1 MLGDEQHTPTP
12 LSTRTLPDMNYN
24 PPSPSSFEITIP
36 TRGEALPGTLSLPSE
51 PVGTVIFAHGS
62 GSGRGSPRNLAVAE
76 ILNASHIATVL
87 FDLLTPQEAAI
98 EANRFD
104 IDLLTWRLVRA
115 VEWVSDSPIVPELP
129 VGLFGAS
136 TGAAAALKA
145 SALLGKTV
153 TAVVSRGGRPD
164 LAGNALSQVRAPS
177 LFIVGGNDP
186 EVERLNRKAMDK
198 MQGER
203 QICIIPEASHLFE
216 EGRSL
221 ETVAGL
227 AAGWFLRYFQERTE
241 GTRSRRTPRPE
252 AHSH

>member
-1 MLGDEQHTPTP
+1 MP
-12 LSTRTLPDMNYN
+12 LYGRTLAAMAYN

-36 TRGEALPGTLSLPSE
+36 TKGAELPGTLSLPAE
-51 PVGTVIFAHGS
+51 PVGTVILAHGS
-62 GSGRGSPRNLAVAE
+62 GSGRGSPRNVAVAE

-87 FDLLTPQEAAI
+87 FDLLTPEEASI
-98 EANRFD
+98 ERTRFD
-104 IDLLTWRLVRA
+104 IELLTWRLVRA
-115 VEWVSDSPIVPELP
+115 VEWVSDSPIVPQLP
-129 VGLFGAS
+129 IGLFGAS

-145 SALLGKTV
+145 SALLGRTV

-186 EVERLNRKAMDK
+186 EVERLNRKAMEK
-198 MQGER
+198 MEGER
-203 QICIIPEASHLFE
+203 QICIVPEASHLFE

-227 AAGWFLRYFQERTE
+227 AAGWFLRHFQERSE
-241 GTRSRRTPRPE
+241 GARSQRSHRPE
-252 AHSH
+252 AHSP